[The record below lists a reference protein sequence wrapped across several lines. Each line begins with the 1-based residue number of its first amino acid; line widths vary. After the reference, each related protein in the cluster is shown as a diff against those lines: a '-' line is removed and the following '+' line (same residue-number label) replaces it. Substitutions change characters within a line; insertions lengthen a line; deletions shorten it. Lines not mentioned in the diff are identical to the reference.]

1 MMPGPC
7 LVIPHHISP
16 FLLSAPTLPASK
28 LLSSFLPAPPR
39 RQVLPASQGLRRE
52 VVTEDNGTVFGGFSS
67 QALVASNRRKYQGSS
82 DVFVFTTITGDPTV
96 YKVTGA
102 NRYFIL
108 CLNEALSFGGGGHF
122 ALCLQEDLLTG
133 SSGACETFCSPC
145 LSKSEDFKIKH
156 VELWG
161 FAHQSRYA
169 PTKANW
175 HEPSQPHGFHANW

>member
-1 MMPGPC
+1 TFKHGISLSTLYRRSSMMPGPC
-7 LVIPHHISP
+7 L
-16 FLLSAPTLPASK
+16 L
-28 LLSSFLPAPPR
+28 
-39 RQVLPASQGLRRE
+39 